1 MHGAK
6 LQMKLFLALDFRG
19 IIMLD
24 FFKNNFQA
32 IIAVVSLGSAVV
44 VPIIVALINK
54 SIKDEGTRALIPG
67 IAKGAV
73 DAIGAVTD
81 RTSNK
86 VDDVVHLLLRYFA
99 DELIKT
105 GASPTVKNLQQ
116 AASVASSVEGS
127 PKLQSLV
134 DNAQQSKALIEKL
147 RATTPAQALAAIQAA
162 RKAVKP

>member
-1 MHGAK
+1 
-6 LQMKLFLALDFRG
+6 
-19 IIMLD
+19 MLD

-32 IIAVVSLGSAVV
+32 IVAFVTLIGTVI
-44 VPIIVALINK
+44 VPIIVVLFNK
-54 SIKDEGTRALIPG
+54 TIKDEGTRALIPG

-73 DAIGAVTD
+73 DAIGAITD
-81 RTSNK
+81 RTQNK
-86 VDDVVHLLLRYFA
+86 ADDVVHLLLRYFA

-105 GASPTVKNLQQ
+105 GASPTVKNLQH

-147 RATTPAQALAAIQAA
+147 RATTPDQALAAIQAA